1 MDSPLGPTATI
12 PTEQTG
18 RTASGQGE
26 QPIQALFSTCPS
38 GETRRRPHHAAAPF
52 PFAVSLSLHSVL
64 LWDSLTVG
72 DLEKKKASQAKYVNK
87 STLRMIS

>member
-38 GETRRRPHHAAAPF
+38 GETRRCPHHA
-52 PFAVSLSLHSVL
+52 AVSLSLHSVL

-87 STLRMIS
+87 SSLRMIS